1 MVGVLLVYSG
11 LATLIAG
18 VVSLLKPLRFLG
30 IRSRKRAAVIA
41 AGGLLLWVAGVALPA
56 PLQRSARRAARID
69 DFLPEYQF
77 NEFHEL
83 RIQAPPDRVY
93 RALREVTAEEIR
105 FFRALTW
112 IRSPRLP
119 WKSYDETILSPPA
132 SKPILD
138 VATSAGFRW
147 LAQEPD
153 RELVV
158 GAVVLSPRRVR
169 IDTPRDFIDLR
180 APGHAKAAMNFH
192 IQDLGNGWSHLS
204 TETRVFATDATARRR
219 FATYWRH
226 IYPGGSLIRH
236 MWLRAVQR
244 RAEASSAPPRG

>member
-1 MVGVLLVYSG
+1 MIGVLLVYSG
-11 LATLIAG
+11 LLTLAAG

-41 AGGLLLWVAGVALPA
+41 AGGILLWVVGVALPA
-56 PLQRSARRAARID
+56 PLQRTARKAARID

-77 NEFHEL
+77 SELHEL
-83 RIQAPPDRVY
+83 RIQAPPARVY

-138 VATSAGFRW
+138 VSTSAGFRW
-147 LAQEPD
+147 LAREPD
-153 RELVV
+153 RDLVV
-158 GAVVLSPRRVR
+158 GAVVLSPGPVK
-169 IDTPRDFIDLR
+169 IVTPRDFIDLR
-180 APGHAKAAMNFH
+180 APGHAKAAMSFH
-192 IQDLGNGWSHLS
+192 IEDLGNGWSHLS
-204 TETRVFATDATARRR
+204 TETRVFATDTAARRR
-219 FATYWRH
+219 FAAYWRH
-226 IYPGGSLIRH
+226 IYPGSSLIRH
-236 MWLRAVQR
+236 MWLRAVRR
-244 RAEASSAPPRG
+244 RAERLS